1 MPENLHILIALRVRE
16 TREAMHMTQKQFAEK
31 LCVSRSTIC
40 LYEAGTSMPDAE
52 FMHNLAQI
60 APFNAE
66 YLLGLSDVKTQQAD
80 IRTICR
86 QTGLSEAAVR
96 QLEQYGKTCQ
106 PYLNSILEAGN
117 VYLLAMALIRLRE
130 TYRSWTP
137 ESVQAHDERQQAV
150 QKQFGQEYELLSPQD
165 KLTMQE
171 YKLDSEWNDLLRVLK
186 KEARQDGQKSE

>member
-1 MPENLHILIALRVRE
+1 MSENLHNLISVRVRE
-16 TREAMHMTQKQFAEK
+16 TREALSLTQKQFAER
-31 LCVSRSTIC
+31 LGVSRSTIC

-66 YLLGLSDVKTQQAD
+66 YLLGLSDVKTHQMD
-80 IRTICR
+80 IRAICR

-96 QLEQYGKTCQ
+96 QLERYGKSCQ
-106 PYLNSILEAGN
+106 PYLNRMLEAGN
-117 VYLLAMALIRLRE
+117 VYMLATDLIRLCE
-130 TYRSWTP
+130 SYRSWTL
-137 ESVQAHDERQQAV
+137 ESEQAHDERQQAV

-171 YKLDSEWNDLLRVLK
+171 YNLDGEWNDLLRVLK
-186 KEARQDGQKSE
+186 KEARQDGQKGE

>member
-1 MPENLHILIALRVRE
+1 MSENLRNLISVRVRE
-16 TREAMHMTQKQFAEK
+16 TREALSLTQKQFAER
-31 LCVSRSTIC
+31 LGVSRSTIC

-66 YLLGLSDVKTQQAD
+66 YLLGLSDVKTHQMD
-80 IRTICR
+80 IRAICR

-96 QLEQYGKTCQ
+96 QLERYGKSCQ
-106 PYLNSILEAGN
+106 PYLNRMLEAGN
-117 VYLLAMALIRLRE
+117 VYMLATDLIRLRE
-130 TYRSWTP
+130 SYRSWTL
-137 ESVQAHDERQQAV
+137 ESEQAHDERQQAV

-171 YKLDSEWNDLLRVLK
+171 YNLDSEWNDLLRVLK
-186 KEARQDGQKSE
+186 KEAKQDGQKGK

>member
-1 MPENLHILIALRVRE
+1 MSGNLHSLIALRVRE

-31 LCVSRSTIC
+31 LGVSRSTIC

-66 YLLGLSDVKTQQAD
+66 YLLGLSDVKTQQAN

-86 QTGLSEAAVR
+86 QTGLSETAVR
-96 QLEQYGKTCQ
+96 QLEQHGNACQ
-106 PYLNSILEAGN
+106 PYLNRVLEAGN
-117 VYLLAMALIRLRE
+117 VYTLATALIRLRE
-130 TYRSWTP
+130 SYRKWTP
-137 ESVQAHDERQQAV
+137 ESVEAHDERQQAV

-171 YKLDSEWNDLLRVLK
+171 YNLDGEWNDLLRVLK
-186 KEARQDGQKSE
+186 KEAKQDGQKGK

>member
-1 MPENLHILIALRVRE
+1 MIENILPIRLKAIRTAAGLSQREMAERVGVSNKVLSFYEQGRNTPDAVFIAR
-16 TREAMHMTQKQFAEK
+16 FAEANQ
-31 LCVSRSTIC
+31 CS
-40 LYEAGTSMPDAE
+40 AD
-52 FMHNLAQI
+52 
-60 APFNAE
+60 

-117 VYLLAMALIRLRE
+117 VYLLAMALIQLRE

-137 ESVQAHDERQQAV
+137 ESVQAHDERQKAV
-150 QKQFGQEYELLSPQD
+150 QKQFGQAYELLSPQD

-171 YKLDSEWNDLLRVLK
+171 YKLDGEWNDLLRVLK

>member
-1 MPENLHILIALRVRE
+1 MAERVGVSNKVLSFYEQGRNTPDAVFIAR
-16 TREAMHMTQKQFAEK
+16 FAEANQ
-31 LCVSRSTIC
+31 CS
-40 LYEAGTSMPDAE
+40 AD
-52 FMHNLAQI
+52 
-60 APFNAE
+60 

-117 VYLLAMALIRLRE
+117 VYLLAMSLIQLRE

-137 ESVQAHDERQQAV
+137 ESVQAHDEQQKAV

-171 YKLDSEWNDLLRVLK
+171 YKLDGEWNDLLRVLK

>member
-1 MPENLHILIALRVRE
+1 MIENILPIRLKAIRNAAGLSQREMAERVGVSNKVLSFYEQGRNTPDAVFIAR
-16 TREAMHMTQKQFAEK
+16 FAEANQ
-31 LCVSRSTIC
+31 CS
-40 LYEAGTSMPDAE
+40 AD
-52 FMHNLAQI
+52 
-60 APFNAE
+60 

-117 VYLLAMALIRLRE
+117 VYLLAMALIQLRE

-137 ESVQAHDERQQAV
+137 KSVQAHDERQKAV

-171 YKLDSEWNDLLRVLK
+171 YKLDGEWNDLLRVLK

>member
-1 MPENLHILIALRVRE
+1 MIENILPIRLKAIRNAAGLSQREMAERVGVSNKVLSFYEQGRNTPDAVFIAR
-16 TREAMHMTQKQFAEK
+16 FAEANQ
-31 LCVSRSTIC
+31 CS
-40 LYEAGTSMPDAE
+40 AD
-52 FMHNLAQI
+52 
-60 APFNAE
+60 

-117 VYLLAMALIRLRE
+117 VYLLAMALIQLRE

-137 ESVQAHDERQQAV
+137 ESVQAHDERQKAV
-150 QKQFGQEYELLSPQD
+150 QKQFGQAYELLSPQD

-171 YKLDSEWNDLLRVLK
+171 YKLDGEWNDLLRVLK

>member
-1 MPENLHILIALRVRE
+1 MSENLRNLISVRVRE
-16 TREAMHMTQKQFAEK
+16 TREALSLTQKQFAER
-31 LCVSRSTIC
+31 LGVSRSTIC

-66 YLLGLSDVKTQQAD
+66 YLLGLSDVKTHQMD
-80 IRTICR
+80 IRAICR

-96 QLEQYGKTCQ
+96 QLEQHGNACQ
-106 PYLNSILEAGN
+106 PYLNRVLEAGN
-117 VYLLAMALIRLRE
+117 VYTLATALIRLRE
-130 TYRSWTP
+130 SYRKWTP
-137 ESVQAHDERQQAV
+137 ESVEAHDERQQAV

-171 YKLDSEWNDLLRVLK
+171 YNLDGEWNDLLRVLK
-186 KEARQDGQKSE
+186 KEAKQDGQKGK

>member
-1 MPENLHILIALRVRE
+1 MIENTLPIRLKAIRTAAGLSQREMAERVGVSNKVLSFYEQGRNTPDAVFIAR
-16 TREAMHMTQKQFAEK
+16 FAEANQ
-31 LCVSRSTIC
+31 CS
-40 LYEAGTSMPDAE
+40 AD
-52 FMHNLAQI
+52 
-60 APFNAE
+60 

-117 VYLLAMALIRLRE
+117 VYLLAMALIQLRE

-137 ESVQAHDERQQAV
+137 ESVQAHDERQKAV
-150 QKQFGQEYELLSPQD
+150 QKQFGQAYELLSPQD

-171 YKLDSEWNDLLRVLK
+171 YKLDGEWNDLLRVLK

>member
-1 MPENLHILIALRVRE
+1 MIENILPIRLKAIRTAAGLSQREMAERVGVSNKVLSFYEQGRNTPDAVFIAR
-16 TREAMHMTQKQFAEK
+16 FAEANQ
-31 LCVSRSTIC
+31 CS
-40 LYEAGTSMPDAE
+40 AD
-52 FMHNLAQI
+52 
-60 APFNAE
+60 

-117 VYLLAMALIRLRE
+117 VYLLAMALIHLRE

-137 ESVQAHDERQQAV
+137 ESVQAHDERQKAV

-171 YKLDSEWNDLLRVLK
+171 YKLDGKWNDLLRVLK

>member
-1 MPENLHILIALRVRE
+1 MIENILPIRLKAIRNAAGLSQREMAERVGVSNKVLSFYEQGRNTPDAVFIAR
-16 TREAMHMTQKQFAEK
+16 FAEANQ
-31 LCVSRSTIC
+31 CS
-40 LYEAGTSMPDAE
+40 AD
-52 FMHNLAQI
+52 
-60 APFNAE
+60 

-117 VYLLAMALIRLRE
+117 VYLLAMALIQLRE

-137 ESVQAHDERQQAV
+137 ESVQAHDERQKAV
-150 QKQFGQEYELLSPQD
+150 QKQFGQAYELLSPQD

-171 YKLDSEWNDLLRVLK
+171 YKLDGEWNDLLRVLK
-186 KEARQDGQKSE
+186 KEARQDGQKGE